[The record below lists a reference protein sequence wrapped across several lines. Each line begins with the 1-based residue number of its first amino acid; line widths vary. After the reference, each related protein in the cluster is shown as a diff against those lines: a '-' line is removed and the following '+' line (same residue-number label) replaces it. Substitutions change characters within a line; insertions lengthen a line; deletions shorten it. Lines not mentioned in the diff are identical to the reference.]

1 MNGNTTTPK
10 TNAYGLKSIPLRRNR
25 IMVFDTETNGLFP
38 KINLE
43 MNAMGELERLPEID
57 KYPYIL
63 QLSFVVFDMETK
75 TVIEKFDEYISIDDS
90 VEISDRV
97 TEINGINRTI
107 CKEKGISIIHALEKF
122 YQAYNNVDYLVAHNI
137 AFDKK
142 VIEIEIQRNFSKLCK
157 IYSKALF
164 MFNDTYNARSGISL
178 VCSMELSK
186 KYCNILI
193 ERESTYK
200 IPNNK
205 EALPVKYK
213 ILKSPKLEELH
224 HKLFGYKP
232 DNLHN
237 SLVDTMVCLKSYLKI
252 QFEIDFTCGY

>member
-1 MNGNTTTPK
+1 MNTNTTTQK
-10 TNAYGLKSIPLRRNR
+10 TNAFGLKPIPLRRKR

-43 MNAMGELERLPEID
+43 MNERGELERLPEID

-63 QLSFVVFDMETK
+63 QLSFVVFDLETK
-75 TVIEKFDEYISIDDS
+75 TITEKFNEYIRVDDT
-90 VEISDRV
+90 VEISDRI

-107 CKEKGISIIHALEKF
+107 CKEKGISIVQALDRF
-122 YQAYNNVDYLVAHNI
+122 YDAYSNVDYVVAHNI

-142 VIEIEIQRNFSKLCK
+142 VMEIELQRNFSKLSH
-157 IYSKALF
+157 ILSRSVF
-164 MFNDTYNARSGISL
+164 MFNDTYNSRNGINL

-193 ERESTYK
+193 ERESTYNRPDNREPQP
-200 IPNNK
+200 I
-205 EALPVKYK
+205 KYK
-213 ILKSPKLEELH
+213 MLKSPRLEELH
-224 HKLFGYKP
+224 YKLFGYKP

-237 SLVDTMVCLKSYLKI
+237 SLVDTMVCLKCYLKI
-252 QFEIDFTCGY
+252 QFEIDFVCEY